1 MRCRAG
7 LSDMHALSSQYVK
20 KLEGVWTVDNSLK
33 LLLFSPA
40 SCWLKRPGT
49 TTVYQSHANSNV
61 FIELEN
67 KCYIN
72 HVILHILQ
80 VSHYSHLKSENFPI
94 WDIFLRMHHAGLSV
108 SNLCSLCSLCTIE
121 STSRHLKGLTKPDHD
136 GYHSLGRSIYFRNYI
151 ICIYI
156 YIYIYYKYRSIDND
170 NDDSNYQWK
179 LRT

>member
-1 MRCRAG
+1 
-7 LSDMHALSSQYVK
+7 
-20 KLEGVWTVDNSLK
+20 LEGVWTVDNSLK

-94 WDIFLRMHHAGLSV
+94 WDIFYGCTMLGSQSQTCAACAACAPLSPLPGTWRG
-108 SNLCSLCSLCTIE
+108 SPSPTMMDTILWE
-121 STSRHLKGLTKPDHD
+121 GQ
-136 GYHSLGRSIYFRNYI
+136 YI
-151 ICIYI
+151 FVII
-156 YIYIYYKYRSIDND
+156 
-170 NDDSNYQWK
+170 
-179 LRT
+179 